1 MTASSLFALSF
12 IILWFRISSN
22 FNEYTHPLII
32 VDGKKAPRLTPL
44 TFHIETNSD
53 SDCMS
58 CHQIN
63 KNFTLKETKYQSK
76 KVPHEYRENCT
87 SCHVLEL

>member
-32 VDGKKAPRLTPL
+32 VNGKKAPRLTPL

-87 SCHVLEL
+87 SCHILEL

>member
-44 TFHIETNSD
+44 SFHIETNSD

-58 CHQIN
+58 CHEIN
-63 KNFTLKETKYQSK
+63 KSFTLKETKYQSK

>member
-87 SCHVLEL
+87 SCHILEL

>member
-1 MTASSLFALSF
+1 MTAFSFFALGF
-12 IILWFRISSN
+12 IILWFRASSN
-22 FNEYTHPLII
+22 PSEDIHPLIL

-44 TFHIETNSD
+44 SFHIETNTD
-53 SDCMS
+53 SGCMS

-63 KNFTLKETKYQSK
+63 KNFTLEETKYHSK